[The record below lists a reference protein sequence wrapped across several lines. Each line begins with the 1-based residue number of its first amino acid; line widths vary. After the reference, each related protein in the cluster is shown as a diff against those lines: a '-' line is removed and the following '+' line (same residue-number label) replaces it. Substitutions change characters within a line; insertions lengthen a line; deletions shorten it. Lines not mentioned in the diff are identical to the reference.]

1 LCRSLRLLSAYG
13 PDYGAIRFSCMVIAV
28 ILRFS
33 LCLHVPDSSGLFLKS
48 KRMPSFNRRKP
59 KGSFKLFP
67 KGVRKSQRADDGSV
81 IVSPAAKRSRGIYLL
96 PNAFTTAALFA
107 GFYAIVMAMD
117 QRFYQAAV
125 AIFIAM
131 VLDGL
136 DGRVAR
142 LTNTQSEFGAQYDS
156 LSDMISFGAAPAL
169 VAYEWALRGMGKLG
183 WLAAFVYCAGAALR
197 LARFNTNIAVVD
209 KRYFQGL
216 PSPAAAA
223 LVAGFV
229 LLMDDL
235 QFAGADL
242 RWYAWGIALFAGVTM
257 VTNVPFYSF
266 KDVNLKKSVPF
277 MVPLL
282 ILLLYI
288 IVVSDPPKVLFGL
301 FVLYG
306 LSGYVVLL
314 WRWRN
319 GRPVSIIQTSVETHE
334 DK

>member
-1 LCRSLRLLSAYG
+1 
-13 PDYGAIRFSCMVIAV
+13 M
-28 ILRFS
+28 
-33 LCLHVPDSSGLFLKS
+33 SSFP
-48 KRMPSFNRRKP
+48 KRRP

-67 KGVRKSQRADDGSV
+67 KGGRKNLQRASEAQDGV
-81 IVSPAAKRSRGIYLL
+81 AEVKRRRGIYLL
-96 PNAFTTAALFA
+96 PNAFTTAALFC

-117 QRFYQAAV
+117 QNFSQSAV

-131 VLDGL
+131 VLDSL

-169 VAYEWALRGMGKLG
+169 VAYEWSLRGMDKLG
-183 WLAAFVYCAGAALR
+183 WIAAFIYCAGAALR

-223 LVAGFV
+223 LVAGFI
-229 LLMDDL
+229 LLMSDL
-235 QFAGADL
+235 QFVGAEL
-242 RWYAWGIALFAGVTM
+242 HWLMWGITLFAGLTM

-266 KDVNLKKSVPF
+266 KDLNLKKTVPF
-277 MVPLL
+277 MAPLL
-282 ILLLYI
+282 ILLVYV

-301 FVLYG
+301 FVLYA
-306 LSGYVVLL
+306 LSGYAVLT
-314 WRWRN
+314 WRLIK
-319 GRPVSIIQTSVETHE
+319 GRPVSIIQTENEVPE